1 MMDKIRIGII
11 VVSDSASRGA
21 RVSTTEQIISE
32 LLKPIGKV
40 IEICTIQDEILAI
53 QTSCIRLVDQQ
64 RLDLIITTGGTGLS
78 PRDVTPEATRMILD
92 KEIPGIAECMRQK
105 TSEFTMQAYLSRA
118 TAGLRKQSLII
129 NLPGSKKAVTECLE
143 AILPLLP
150 HALEVIQGQVNRCG
164 G

>member
-1 MMDKIRIGII
+1 MMNPIRIGII
-11 VVSDSASRGA
+11 VISDSASRGA
-21 RVSTTEQIISE
+21 RISTTEQIIANILE
-32 LLKPIGKV
+32 PIGQV
-40 IEICTIQDEILAI
+40 TEICTIQDDILAI
-53 QTSCIRLVDQQ
+53 KTSCIRLVDQQ
-64 RLDLIITTGGTGLS
+64 KLDLVITTGGTGLS

-92 KEIPGIAECMRQK
+92 KEIPGIGECMRQK
-105 TSEFTMQAYLSRA
+105 TSSFTIQAYLSRA
-118 TAGLRKQSLII
+118 TAGLRKSSLII

>member
-1 MMDKIRIGII
+1 MDNIRIGII
-11 VVSDSASRGA
+11 VISDSASRGA
-21 RVSTTEQIISE
+21 RVSTTEQVISD

-40 IEICTIQDEILAI
+40 AEICIIQDEILAI

-105 TSEFTMQAYLSRA
+105 TSGFTIQAYLSRA

-129 NLPGSKKAVTECLE
+129 NLPGSRKAVTECLE

>member
-1 MMDKIRIGII
+1 MMDKTRIGII

-21 RVSTTEQIISE
+21 RVSTTEQVISD
-32 LLKPIGKV
+32 LLKPIGNV
-40 IEICTIQDEILAI
+40 IEICTVQDEILAI
-53 QTSCIRLVDQQ
+53 QTTCIRLVDQQ

-92 KEIPGIAECMRQK
+92 KEIPGIGECMRQK
-105 TSEFTMQAYLSRA
+105 TSEFTIQAYLSRA

-150 HALEVIQGQVNRCG
+150 HALEVIQGQANRCG